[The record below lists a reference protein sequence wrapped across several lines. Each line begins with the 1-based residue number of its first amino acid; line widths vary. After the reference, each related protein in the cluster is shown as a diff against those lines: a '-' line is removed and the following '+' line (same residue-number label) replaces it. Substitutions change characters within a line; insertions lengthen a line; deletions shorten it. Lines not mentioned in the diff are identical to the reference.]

1 MGTACNTSVP
11 VPPLSSELAR
21 HALHPL
27 PFNNAFTLQ
36 IDEDVS
42 VNISAVRGGES
53 QYI

>member
-21 HALHPL
+21 HAL